1 MSKGAEMKMEEHELK
16 ITIVD
21 LTLIIMGLQAMKK
34 CVVRDFPEGADAV
47 DVCDHL
53 MDKIA
58 EQTRSWGKASPAE
71 AIYMAGVQE
80 ILDAAETAPQ
90 EP

>member
-1 MSKGAEMKMEEHELK
+1 MKMKEHELK
-16 ITIVD
+16 ITIAD

-34 CVVRDFPEGADAV
+34 CVVRDFPEDADAF
-47 DVCDHL
+47 DICDL
-53 MDKIA
+53 LTDKIA
-58 EQTRSWGKASPAE
+58 EQTRSWGEASPAE
-71 AIYMAGVQE
+71 ALYMAGVQE

>member
-1 MSKGAEMKMEEHELK
+1 MKMEEHELK

-34 CVVRDFPEGADAV
+34 CGVRDFPEGADAF
-47 DVCDHL
+47 DVCDFL

-58 EQTRSWGKASPAE
+58 EQTRSWGEPSPTE
-71 AIYMAGVQE
+71 ALYMAGVHE

-90 EP
+90 EPEA

>member
-16 ITIVD
+16 VTIVD

-34 CVVRDFPEGADAV
+34 CMVRDFPESADAF
-47 DVCDHL
+47 DVCDLL

-58 EQTRSWGKASPAE
+58 EQTRNWGEASPAE
-71 AIYMAGVQE
+71 ALYMAGVHE
-80 ILDAAETAPQ
+80 ILDAAETASQ